1 MSTPVA
7 VVGAVLLTL
16 LAALVN
22 GRRLYARQ
30 LGNLRGTK
38 MKALRN
44 SILCGALLLLTAPML
59 RAQDFS
65 KYRNFAL
72 GTNLASV
79 LKHTDERLVN
89 VKATHD
95 GSLLFQELTWHPA
108 NAIGVSY
115 RAESVDELVFSFYK
129 SELYKMVVTYDR
141 ASTEGLTADDMV
153 RSIAAKYGPATSVAL
168 EIDAAGSEQYE
179 LRQKPVAS
187 WEDSQYSFN
196 LVRSQFSN
204 AFQLIIYSK
213 RVTAEADAA
222 LAEVMRVDE
231 LEAPQRA
238 VARQKKVADE
248 IELARQKN
256 QKSFRP

>member
-1 MSTPVA
+1 
-7 VVGAVLLTL
+7 
-16 LAALVN
+16 
-22 GRRLYARQ
+22 
-30 LGNLRGTK
+30 
-38 MKALRN
+38 MKAMRS
-44 SILCGALLLLTAPML
+44 SILCGVLLLAVPTL

-65 KYRNFAL
+65 KYRNFSL
-72 GTNLASV
+72 GTNLAAV
-79 LKHTDERLVN
+79 VKQTEQRLAD

-108 NAIGVSY
+108 YSIGVSS
-115 RAESVDELVFSFYK
+115 RAESVDEILFSFYK
-129 SELYKMVVTYDR
+129 GDLYKMVVTYER

-153 RSIAAKYGPATSVAL
+153 KSIAAKYGPATKVAL
-168 EIDAAGSEQYE
+168 EIDSAGNEQYE

-204 AFQLIIYSK
+204 AFQLVIYSK
-213 RVTAEADAA
+213 AVNTEADAA
-222 LAEVMRVDE
+222 LAQVVKVDE

-238 VARQKKVADE
+238 VARQKKEADA
-248 IELARQKN
+248 IELTRQKN